1 MLADVDA
8 LRKLRD
14 IWLDITASPK
24 SFFTPADPLA
34 APEQSAPQAD
44 DVDPE
49 EPASPPRPAL
59 SPSAVT
65 TSFLPNPF
73 SSFVPSKAS
82 PTLPSMIKARGQGF
96 GYAPADATTVP
107 CRLDVLPW
115 LARATLDVI
124 GEAGFGYAFNALE
137 AAAERR
143 ESESEL
149 ARAFGVIFGTARKFR
164 VMTILQVWFPV
175 LRAFVSVFA
184 LSGLDVAVARVGRWL
199 TSSVQRSENAAMQEA
214 NATMRR
220 IGMELIE
227 QRRVG
232 VSEKADSP
240 SSASEKADMIE
251 GDKTV
256 LDRDL
261 LSVLSEYYVTPHT
274 SSVSR

>member
-96 GYAPADATTVP
+96 GYAPDDATTVP

-137 AAAERR
+137 AAAEAKKASAAAGAAAGAGTGGGGGAAAAGGGGGGGAGGGGAGATTTTGKKKKAAAAAAAAATAAWRY
-143 ESESEL
+143 
-149 ARAFGVIFGTARKFR
+149 RANISKR
-164 VMTILQVWFPV
+164 
-175 LRAFVSVFA
+175 
-184 LSGLDVAVARVGRWL
+184 
-199 TSSVQRSENAAMQEA
+199 
-214 NATMRR
+214 
-220 IGMELIE
+220 
-227 QRRVG
+227 
-232 VSEKADSP
+232 
-240 SSASEKADMIE
+240 
-251 GDKTV
+251 
-256 LDRDL
+256 
-261 LSVLSEYYVTPHT
+261 
-274 SSVSR
+274 